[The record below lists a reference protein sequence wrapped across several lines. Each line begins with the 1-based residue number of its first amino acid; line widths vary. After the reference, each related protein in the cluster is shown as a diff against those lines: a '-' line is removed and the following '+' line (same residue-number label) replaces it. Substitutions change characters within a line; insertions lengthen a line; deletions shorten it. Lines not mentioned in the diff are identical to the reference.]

1 MNIKEAPSFKVYVRC
16 KVPSNFRSFVF
27 RVFFFIPV
35 SVFYKNHGLK
45 QQGVRGAIAARIHA
59 NKLNLHVLC
68 IFAALQV

>member
-1 MNIKEAPSFKVYVRC
+1 MSGVKFLAI
-16 KVPSNFRSFVF
+16 FVALFF
-27 RVFFFIPV
+27 RVFFFTPV

-45 QQGVRGAIAARIHA
+45 RQGVRGAIAPRNHA